1 MKRYTETSQSL
12 NATRQNSTGATRQNS
27 TGDKVR
33 NGISCVQREVTDP
46 DRKGEIRVENATFR
60 SKKVVMSAKQDL
72 SSSDR
77 KEVAGEEHHQTA
89 KIATYMILLCFV
101 SFLLLSLLG
110 CATQKAYTEP
120 HEFNNYPPQKV
131 IHIT

>member
-1 MKRYTETSQSL
+1 MKRIHKSSQSL

-33 NGISCVQREVTDP
+33 NGSSCVQRVCTDP
-46 DRKGEIRVENATFR
+46 DRMEEIQVKNATFR
-60 SKKVVMSAKQDL
+60 STKVVMSAKQDL
-72 SSSDR
+72 SSSVR
-77 KEVAGEEHHQTA
+77 KEVPGEEHHQTA
-89 KIATYMILLCFV
+89 KIATYMILVCFV

>member
-1 MKRYTETSQSL
+1 MKRNNKSSQSL

-33 NGISCVQREVTDP
+33 NTISCVQRECIDP
-46 DRKGEIRVENATFR
+46 DLQSSKNATFR
-60 SKKVVMSAKQDL
+60 STKVVMSAKQDL
-72 SSSDR
+72 SSSVG
-77 KEVAGEEHHQTA
+77 KEAPGEEAHQTA
-89 KIATYMILLCFV
+89 KIATYMILVCFV

-110 CATQKAYTEP
+110 CAGQKAYTEP